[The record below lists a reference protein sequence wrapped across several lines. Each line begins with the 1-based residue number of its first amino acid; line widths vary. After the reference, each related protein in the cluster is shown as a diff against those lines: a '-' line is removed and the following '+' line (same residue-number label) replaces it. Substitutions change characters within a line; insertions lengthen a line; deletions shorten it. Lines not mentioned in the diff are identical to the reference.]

1 MKRIF
6 IALPIPE
13 KISAGLLPL
22 QTGIDGARFSPLEN
36 FHITLR
42 FIGDMQENDIA
53 DLDEELGK
61 IEFPQFEISLSGI
74 GFFGGEKPHS
84 IHALVNQTRQINS
97 LHEKVDNICDKLGF
111 AKDHKKYIPHVT
123 LAYMKLNS
131 PLPPVLEYQ
140 SNHALFK
147 SKTWITDRF
156 FLYSSTIGNGPSF
169 YNIEAE
175 YPLKT
180 IEK

>member
-6 IALPIPE
+6 IALPIPD
-13 KISAGLLPL
+13 KISANLLPL
-22 QTGIDGARFSPLEN
+22 QTGLEEARFSPPQN

-53 DLDEELGK
+53 DLDEELSK
-61 IEFPQFEISLSGI
+61 IEFPQFEISFSGI
-74 GFFGGEKPHS
+74 GFFGNDNPHS
-84 IHALVNQTRQINS
+84 IHVLVDQSPQLKS
-97 LHEKVDNICDKLGF
+97 LHDKIYKICNKLGF

-123 LAYMKLNS
+123 LAYMKSNAQLAK
-131 PLPPVLEYQ
+131 VLEYQ

-147 SKTWITDRF
+147 SKTWKADRF
-156 FLYSSTIGNGPSF
+156 FLYSSTIGKGPSF

-175 YPLKT
+175 FPLKS
-180 IEK
+180 IE